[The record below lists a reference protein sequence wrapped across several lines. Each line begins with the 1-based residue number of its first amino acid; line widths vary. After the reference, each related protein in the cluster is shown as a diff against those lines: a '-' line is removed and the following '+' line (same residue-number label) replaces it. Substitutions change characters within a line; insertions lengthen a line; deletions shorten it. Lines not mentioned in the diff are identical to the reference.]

1 MPSHEVGVSG
11 AAGKGAPRAWGSS
24 PQLRVA
30 LSAPGAQPAPPQ
42 RAAPRGSS
50 LDISGALSILKPTAC
65 RPHGPGTPVPSS
77 LSLRHPPHSPPLRRS
92 VCVVSAGVRAGVCAC
107 VSWSSPITQVSAG
120 HGVHPQSGAGRLQSV
135 SIAGGLELSRS
146 IWESWALGG
155 KQLVFPGWPRDP
167 SQVTAHCWD
176 LCSQCKGQQ
185 GRGVVPARAG
195 LAPGTE
201 PPIRVLPQRWT
212 NHNRA
217 AAASYSR
224 EAVLGTFERE
234 PPMVPRRVSP

>member
-1 MPSHEVGVSG
+1 M
-11 AAGKGAPRAWGSS
+11 
-24 PQLRVA
+24 
-30 LSAPGAQPAPPQ
+30 
-42 RAAPRGSS
+42 
-50 LDISGALSILKPTAC
+50 
-65 RPHGPGTPVPSS
+65 
-77 LSLRHPPHSPPLRRS
+77 
-92 VCVVSAGVRAGVCAC
+92 CAC

-120 HGVHPQSGAGRLQSV
+120 HGVHPQSGAGRLQSVSKV

-185 GRGVVPARAG
+185 GRGVVPARVG

-217 AAASYSR
+217 AAAGCSS
-224 EAVLGTFERE
+224 EAVLGTFER
-234 PPMVPRRVSP
+234 